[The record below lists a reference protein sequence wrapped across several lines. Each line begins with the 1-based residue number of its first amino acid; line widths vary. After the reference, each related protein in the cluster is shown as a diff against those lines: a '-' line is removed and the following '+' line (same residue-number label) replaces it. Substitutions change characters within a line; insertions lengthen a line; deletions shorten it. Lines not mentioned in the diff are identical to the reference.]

1 MAFLHIFSFSGF
13 VSYDSLPSADAAIS
27 SMNGFQIGSK
37 RLKVQHKRTGYD
49 EDSSGP
55 SSYGMNSNHQ
65 NGGGNMGMMNRN
77 NSDRM
82 QGGGPQGQGQ
92 GQGQGQRRPHV
103 YMQQQNQR
111 DNYMSNDQSAVDNNG
126 NGNRFQMSPYGQMQQ
141 MTQVAYM
148 PVQVSVNSPEQQQN
162 SNQMLQQ
169 QQHHQQQQ
177 QLQQQQQQQHS
188 QSGPQ
193 HRSMQQ
199 QQQQQQQ
206 THPNY
211 FLENVVEDDVKYRS

>member
-1 MAFLHIFSFSGF
+1 MDYMAFLHIFSFSGF

-92 GQGQGQRRPHV
+92 GQGQRRPQV

-162 SNQMLQQ
+162 SNQMQQQ

-177 QLQQQQQQQHS
+177 QQQQQQQHS

-193 HRSMQQ
+193 HRSM
-199 QQQQQQQ
+199 QQQQQQ